1 MLNYDDGIVREFGEK
16 TRAKVVYFSAQNE
29 VNGAYVSDDK
39 IFYKGKYV
47 ADIKSLPVGGEHN
60 VLNLLAAVCVAE
72 IVGMTEEAICS
83 GIKEFK
89 GVKHR
94 IQYIR
99 TVNGA
104 DYYNDSKATN
114 ADATMKAIDSMNK
127 PTTLILGGKDKGL
140 DFDALF
146 RKISESLVKAV
157 VLTGE
162 SAPRLYDS
170 AKKIGYKNVYLAND
184 FFVAVKLA
192 SIVAENGEA
201 VLLSPAC
208 SSFDCFTDYEEH
220 GDRFI
225 EIVEKL

>member
-1 MLNYDDGIVREFGEK
+1 MENYIYLKGKILANLRESEYAVLNYDDGIVREFGEK

-72 IVGMTEEAICS
+72 IVGMTEETICS

-170 AKKIGYKNVYLAND
+170 AKKSDTKTYISQTT
-184 FFVAVKLA
+184 F
-192 SIVAENGEA
+192 
-201 VLLSPAC
+201 
-208 SSFDCFTDYEEH
+208 SS
-220 GDRFI
+220 R
-225 EIVEKL
+225 